1 MRTNRYLTTTVL
13 ALATACAPANDA
25 PEPGADSDAR
35 VYVETLGADTM
46 AIERFTRGDDR
57 IDGTLVT
64 RAPLTE
70 VHRYGAQLGADGSVT
85 RLTGTISVPSANAG
99 ARPDRFYE
107 YVVRGD
113 SADIVTVSGTDTTRT
128 TIAVPEGAMP
138 VPPRTPAPPSF
149 LELATERLGEGTP
162 DAVLNLVN
170 PFAGQPTPSGL
181 SRRDDGTVGIL
192 YFGSPLLVTRGAD
205 GALRTVSGRETTM
218 RIEVAPADTVLDVE
232 ALAGGYAARDAAGTG
247 VGVPSPADTARG
259 TVAGSELEVAYS
271 QPAARGREL
280 WGGLVPF
287 GSVWRT
293 GANAATTLATASDI
307 ELGGIAVP
315 AGEYTLWTLFSEDG
329 GELIVNTQTG
339 QWGTA
344 YDEAQDLA
352 RVGLEMESNE
362 EFVERFTIGVEG
374 EADGGRL
381 TLSWGDRT
389 YFVPIAPG

>member
-1 MRTNRYLTTTVL
+1 MRTIRFLATTFLVL
-13 ALATACAPANDA
+13 AACTPADDA
-25 PEPGADSDAR
+25 PEAGADADGR
-35 VYVETLGADTM
+35 VYVETLGNDTM
-46 AIERFTRGDDR
+46 AIERFTRDDDR

-128 TIAVPEGAMP
+128 TIAVPEGALP
-138 VPPRTPAPPSF
+138 VPPRTPAPASF
-149 LELATERLGEGTP
+149 LELATERLPEGAP

-205 GALRTVSGRETTM
+205 GGLETVSGRETTM
-218 RIEVAPADTVLDVE
+218 RIEVAPADTILDVE

-247 VGVPSPADTARG
+247 LGVPSPADTARA
-259 TVAGSELEVAYS
+259 TVAGSELEIAYS

-293 GANAATTLATASDI
+293 GANAATTFTASSDI
-307 ELGGIAVP
+307 QLGGVAVP

-329 GELIVNTQTG
+329 GELIVNSQTG

-344 YDEAQDLA
+344 YDDAQDLA
-352 RVGLEMESNE
+352 RIDLGMESNE
-362 EFVERFTIGVEG
+362 DFVERFTIGVEG
-374 EADGGRL
+374 EGDGGRL